1 MVLVALLVITQTFMR
16 LEKQSIVVQIAMVLV
31 YFKMSLMLDK
41 FDLVRWTFVSFAFC
55 SVMFYFACID
65 VLTYFGVN
73 NVEFYQIKVMK
84 DEPETKKQPVGA
96 LIFLSL
102 QVAVLWLICGLFKN

>member
-1 MVLVALLVITQTFMR
+1 
-16 LEKQSIVVQIAMVLV
+16 MVLV

-41 FDLVRWTFVSFAFC
+41 FDLARWTFVSFAFC

-65 VLTYFGVN
+65 VLTYFGVT

-84 DEPETKKQPVGA
+84 DEREIKMQPVGA

-102 QVAVLWLICGLFKN
+102 QVAVLWLICSLFKS